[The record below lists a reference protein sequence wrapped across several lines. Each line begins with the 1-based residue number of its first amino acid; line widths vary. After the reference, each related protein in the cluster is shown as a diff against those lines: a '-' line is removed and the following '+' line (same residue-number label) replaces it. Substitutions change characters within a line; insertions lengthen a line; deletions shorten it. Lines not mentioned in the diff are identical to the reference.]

1 MAKLKEEIA
10 AYEEMRDDLELD
22 HFGKWVIVHDK
33 ELAGTYDSFELAAED
48 AVKRFGRG
56 PYLIRKVGASP
67 ITLPASVL
75 TISTANAS
83 ICNTNSLVLTGKL
96 S

>member
-10 AYEEMRDDLELD
+10 AYESMCNDLEIE
-22 HFGKWVIVHDK
+22 HSGKWVIIHNK
-33 ELAGTYDSFELAAED
+33 ELAGIYDSFELAAED

-56 PYLIRKVGASP
+56 PYLIRKVGAPP

-75 TISTANAS
+75 YHIDNATS
-83 ICNTNSLVLTGKL
+83 
-96 S
+96 

>member
-10 AYEEMRDDLELD
+10 AYEKMCNGLEID
-22 HFGKWVIVHDK
+22 YFGKWVIIYSK

-75 TISTANAS
+75 YQTDN
-83 ICNTNSLVLTGKL
+83 VVG
-96 S
+96 

>member
-22 HFGKWVIVHDK
+22 HFGKWVIVHDR

-56 PYLIRKVGASP
+56 PYLMRKVGASP
-67 ITLPASVL
+67 ITLPASMLYHTDNV
-75 TISTANAS
+75 
-83 ICNTNSLVLTGKL
+83 VG
-96 S
+96 

>member
-10 AYEEMRDDLELD
+10 AYERMCNDLEID
-22 HFGKWVIVHDK
+22 YFGKWVIVYNK

-48 AVKRFGRG
+48 AVNRFGRG

-67 ITLPASVL
+67 KTLPPSVL
-75 TISTANAS
+75 YHI
-83 ICNTNSLVLTGKL
+83 IP
-96 S
+96 

>member
-10 AYEEMRDDLELD
+10 AYEKMCNDLEID
-22 HFGKWVIVHDK
+22 HFGKWVIVYNK
-33 ELAGTYDSFELAAED
+33 ELAGTYDSFELATED

-67 ITLPASVL
+67 IMLPASVL
-75 TISTANAS
+75 YHTDN
-83 ICNTNSLVLTGKL
+83 VVG
-96 S
+96 

>member
-67 ITLPASVL
+67 ITLPAYLLYHTDCSPHKKQ
-75 TISTANAS
+75 SEGSNRFQ
-83 ICNTNSLVLTGKL
+83 
-96 S
+96 

>member
-10 AYEEMRDDLELD
+10 AYEKMCNDLEID
-22 HFGKWVIVHDK
+22 HFGKWVIVCNK

-67 ITLPASVL
+67 ITLPTSVL
-75 TISTANAS
+75 YHTDN
-83 ICNTNSLVLTGKL
+83 VVG
-96 S
+96 